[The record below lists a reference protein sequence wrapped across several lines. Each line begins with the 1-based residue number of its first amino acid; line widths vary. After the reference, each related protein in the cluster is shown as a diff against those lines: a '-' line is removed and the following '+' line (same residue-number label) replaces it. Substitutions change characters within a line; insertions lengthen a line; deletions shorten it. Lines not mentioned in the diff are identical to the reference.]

1 MTSAGRSFA
10 GASPPPILAFAS
22 RRRDLGTLPRVAA
35 RFGRELAVELVE
47 AGPTDELDGDLDA
60 QARHHPAAPVL
71 GLRAPLAELEG
82 DPENAPTR
90 GMAQI
95 RALHARRLVYAAG
108 ASDLHDLGRARALG
122 RLLDGTAARFQGQ
135 SFQLGLD
142 PALDPAFDPADI
154 AARCDGLVALC
165 TQITMP
171 AFFLAL
177 GGETVARLLE
187 LPWGRA
193 LSPLVRQTYIPLP
206 AGNGTPSAEG
216 IALGSSLRMLSEP
229 NRPSN
234 LEAIVFVVANAPHS
248 SCSSPVETALAPGL
262 ETALEGAFEK
272 LAEWG
277 LAGLSR
283 AVPVP

>member
-1 MTSAGRSFA
+1 MTSAGRSFG

-22 RRRDLGTLPRVAA
+22 RGRDLGKLPRVAA
-35 RFGRELAVELVE
+35 RFGRELAVELVDVGLTE
-47 AGPTDELDGDLDA
+47 EPDGDLDP
-60 QARHHPAAPVL
+60 QARCDPGAPVL

-82 DPENAPTR
+82 DPENALVR
-90 GMAQI
+90 RMAQI

-108 ASDLHDLGRARALG
+108 ASDLSDLGRARALG
-122 RLLDGTAARFQGQ
+122 RLLDGAAARFQGQ

-142 PALDPAFDPADI
+142 PTLDHALE
-154 AARCDGLVALC
+154 AANVAERCDALVALC

-171 AFFLAL
+171 AFFLAP
-177 GGETVARLLE
+177 GGETVAKLLE

-193 LSPLVRQTYIPLP
+193 LSPLVRQTYITLP
-206 AGNGTPSAEG
+206 AGNGMPSAEG
-216 IALGSSLRMLSEP
+216 KALGSTLRILSEP
-229 NRPSN
+229 SQPSN
-234 LEAIVFVVANAPHS
+234 LEAIVFVANAPDS

-262 ETALEGAFEK
+262 EPALKGAFEK